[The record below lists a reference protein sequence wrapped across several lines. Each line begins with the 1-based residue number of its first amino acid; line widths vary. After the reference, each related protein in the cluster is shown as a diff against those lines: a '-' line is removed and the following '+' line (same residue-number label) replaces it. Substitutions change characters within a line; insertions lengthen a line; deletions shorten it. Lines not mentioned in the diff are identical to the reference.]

1 MIQGHRFE
9 SALGSGKA
17 WIGVVEWLIESR
29 NQGCL
34 EKDQIKSRA
43 RRPPVGGAKAEIC
56 AYNIYLPRK
65 PDS

>member
-1 MIQGHRFE
+1 MIQRHRFE